1 MQNNSLEDSG
11 EVIFHPRSQK
21 ADDIMSREEME
32 TCPNV
37 SSAPNHFSQS
47 ENVNDLLLKAV
58 EIMNRDLAEMK
69 QNIGHELSQIRETSQ
84 QLQVKVGALEKNITP
99 IKSDQSH
106 PQRHPEPFPYFG
118 AGENPFRD
126 DSMMN
131 TPNPRVN
138 KNDNGMH
145 SYSPPRA
152 ISIKPQTFDGTE
164 DFDEYL
170 SQFKILVDLHR
181 WNYREKSLYL
191 ASSLVGNARSV
202 LSELNEDQMRDF
214 NSLVKV
220 LNMRYGSVERSEMYR
235 AQLKNIT
242 KKESES
248 LSELAQSIKKLIKR
262 AYPSAN
268 QYLLDILAL
277 DHFVD
282 ALPDPDTRLRLRES
296 RVRDIGEAEI
306 MAIRL
311 ETYKI
316 ADAQRQRPVTQ
327 IVEKSP
333 KNEDQE
339 IISLLKNIQ
348 SMVGGNNQNS
358 KPKSYPR
365 ENRQTNHK
373 WDNQRNNQNKYNGR
387 HDLGDKPNQG
397 NLKWQNPRWNDYG
410 TQNQNWLNDQA
421 SDSRGGSR
429 RPEGISPIN
438 QNH

>member
-1 MQNNSLEDSG
+1 
-11 EVIFHPRSQK
+11 
-21 ADDIMSREEME
+21 
-32 TCPNV
+32 
-37 SSAPNHFSQS
+37 
-47 ENVNDLLLKAV
+47 
-58 EIMNRDLAEMK
+58 
-69 QNIGHELSQIRETSQ
+69 
-84 QLQVKVGALEKNITP
+84 
-99 IKSDQSH
+99 
-106 PQRHPEPFPYFG
+106 
-118 AGENPFRD
+118 
-126 DSMMN
+126 
-131 TPNPRVN
+131 
-138 KNDNGMH
+138 
-145 SYSPPRA
+145 
-152 ISIKPQTFDGTE
+152 
-164 DFDEYL
+164 
-170 SQFKILVDLHR
+170 
-181 WNYREKSLYL
+181 
-191 ASSLVGNARSV
+191 
-202 LSELNEDQMRDF
+202 MRDF

-242 KKESES
+242 KKENES

-316 ADAQRQRPVTQ
+316 ADAQRQRLVSQ
-327 IVEKSP
+327 IVAESP
-333 KNEDQE
+333 QNENQE
-339 IISLLKNIQ
+339 IISLLKSIHN
-348 SMVGGNNQNS
+348 MLGKNNQNS
-358 KPKSYPR
+358 KPKTYPR

-397 NLKWQNPRWNDYG
+397 NLKWQNSRWNDYG

-438 QNH
+438 HNH